1 MEPLGAVVWF
11 VVILYGL
18 TAIIATVFCI
28 IMIVN
33 FVKRRT
39 GGTALLGWVYGC
51 VAVFQINSIVYNI
64 YGKVDPLST
73 GHAISLL
80 IYISSLVLIF
90 YFLYVFASRHV
101 LNDTDVMRSI
111 YSIIILGVPG
121 IIIGVLGYEMLTGV
135 LEPDLIFIQ
144 ISTESG
150 TDLLQ
155 FQPTLLISLI
165 LYAIMLILV
174 QTRIIIGLTVN
185 LVKHQTK
192 DPIRRKGLQ
201 YILIAVIFFFI
212 TVFLTVVFTIE
223 GIGPVLVIIVYIL
236 KSAAFTISMILS
248 YIGWILP
255 EGFRTRVRNKWIQAQ
270 VGTEN
275 ESGVNN
281 NQ

>member
-33 FVKRRT
+33 FVKKRT

-121 IIIGVLGYEMLTGV
+121 AIIGVLGYEMMRNI
-135 LEPDLIFIQ
+135 ENPIFVQ
-144 ISTESG
+144 ITTESG
-150 TDLLQ
+150 TELLQ

-192 DPIRRKGLQ
+192 NPIRRKGLQ
-201 YILIAVIFFFI
+201 YILIAVIFLFI

-255 EGFRTRVRNKWIQAQ
+255 ERFRTRVRNKWIQSQ

>member
-11 VVILYGL
+11 VVVLYGL
-18 TAIIATVFCI
+18 TAIIATVFCV

-33 FVKRRT
+33 FTKRRT
-39 GGTALLGWVYGC
+39 GGTALLAWVYGC
-51 VAVFQINSIVYNI
+51 VAVFQINSIVYNV

-90 YFLYVFASRHV
+90 YFLYVFASRHII
-101 LNDTDVMRSI
+101 NDTDVIRSI
-111 YSIIILGVPG
+111 YSIIILGLPG
-121 IIIGVLGYEMLTGV
+121 IIIGVLGYEMLKNIQN
-135 LEPDLIFIQ
+135 PIFVQ
-144 ISTESG
+144 ITTESG

-174 QTRIIIGLTVN
+174 QTRIIIGLIVN
-185 LVKHQTK
+185 LVKHKTK
-192 DPIRRKGLQ
+192 DPVRRKGLQ
-201 YILIAVIFFFI
+201 FILIAVIFLFI

-236 KSAAFTISMILS
+236 KSAAFTISIILS

-255 EGFRTRVRNKWIQAQ
+255 ERFRVSVRNSWIKTQ
-270 VGTEN
+270 VGNEN
-275 ESGVNN
+275 ESGVDNI
-281 NQ
+281 Q

>member
-1 MEPLGAVVWF
+1 YMEPLGAVVWF
-11 VVILYGL
+11 VVVLYGL

-33 FVKRRT
+33 FTKRRT

-80 IYISSLVLIF
+80 IYISSLVLVF
-90 YFLYVFASRHV
+90 YFLYVFASRHII
-101 LNDTDVMRSI
+101 NDTDVMRSI
-111 YSIIILGVPG
+111 YSIIILGLPG
-121 IIIGVLGYEMLTGV
+121 IIIGVLGYEMLKNIQN
-135 LEPDLIFIQ
+135 PIFVQ
-144 ISTESG
+144 ITTESG
-150 TDLLQ
+150 TELLQ

-165 LYAIMLILV
+165 LYAIMLIMV

-185 LVKHQTK
+185 LVKHKTK
-192 DPIRRKGLQ
+192 DPVRRKGLQ
-201 YILIAVIFFFI
+201 FILIAVIFLFI

-236 KSAAFTISMILS
+236 KSAAFTISIILS

-255 EGFRTRVRNKWIQAQ
+255 ERFRVRVRNRWIKTQ
-270 VGTEN
+270 VGN
-275 ESGVNN
+275 DR
-281 NQ
+281 